1 MRVQNILEE
10 YLFTASIN
18 FSSIHSRKNIDEY
31 FDCLNV
37 DHSHLSYHVA
47 KSWVGCHYKETPELN
62 SHNHNESNLGFVYY
76 LNSDST
82 SDKFCAMQKENP
94 NELVGGLFQTGQKNL
109 LKGFNKY
116 NCNFYT
122 FTPTE
127 GTVLIFPS
135 SMYHKTLKV
144 TERIADRIV
153 IAGDIR
159 ITLNP
164 QSPDYHQG
172 TTHPSQW
179 LEL

>member
-1 MRVQNILEE
+1 
-10 YLFTASIN
+10 
-18 FSSIHSRKNIDEY
+18 
-31 FDCLNV
+31 
-37 DHSHLSYHVA
+37 
-47 KSWVGCHYKETPELN
+47 
-62 SHNHNESNLGFVYY
+62 
-76 LNSDST
+76 
-82 SDKFCAMQKENP
+82 MQKENP